1 MDIGI
6 WLIEND
12 RQTMIENQRQINSIG
27 SMRAVCL
34 LSVQAAEKT
43 IAEKQA
49 GTSAVADPSLM
60 ILDYDLASEDDF
72 KALRSLR
79 QENILS
85 GVPVFLAVEERS
97 EEIDTICYEKGAMV
111 VVHKHFSKNEI
122 LRIERTAW
130 QYENTRQ
137 YERLLQQ
144 QAAELKNAKEIFRLN
159 QQLKSRNELL
169 HRIFD
174 RYFSDEVVEV
184 ILNAQQ
190 EADISLGGE
199 KREVTVMLTD
209 LRSFTTISET
219 MDSETV
225 TSLLNFYFDKMVDVI
240 LRYKGTVIEFLGD
253 GLLAVFGAPLNS
265 ENQTENAIA
274 AAIHMQNS
282 MEQVALYCRENAY
295 PEVEMGIGLHRGEVF
310 IGNIGSE
317 RMMRYNVIGSTV
329 NECSRIESCS
339 VGGQILVSKEILDA
353 ASCPLKIEGEGT
365 VNVKGMK
372 DSLSIYELSGIGGEY
387 ECSLNSFNTDR
398 DRLTLLATKPRIL
411 IYPLQGKMISEEACE
426 AEVIS
431 ISEKRAVIRT
441 SHDDLLKLPF
451 YTNVKISPAGAIRD
465 IFPELY
471 AKVAVGIGG
480 EEILERTLH
489 FTDTKSTTSVFV
501 KWALKFK

>member
-60 ILDYDLASEDDF
+60 ILDYDLASEDDI

-253 GLLAVFGAPLNS
+253 GLLAVFGAPPKFRKPDRKR
-265 ENQTENAIA
+265 
-274 AAIHMQNS
+274 H
-282 MEQVALYCRENAY
+282 CRRHSHAE
-295 PEVEMGIGLHRGEVF
+295 LHGT
-310 IGNIGSE
+310 GGS
-317 RMMRYNVIGSTV
+317 
-329 NECSRIESCS
+329 
-339 VGGQILVSKEILDA
+339 L
-353 ASCPLKIEGEGT
+353 
-365 VNVKGMK
+365 
-372 DSLSIYELSGIGGEY
+372 
-387 ECSLNSFNTDR
+387 
-398 DRLTLLATKPRIL
+398 
-411 IYPLQGKMISEEACE
+411 LQGK
-426 AEVIS
+426 
-431 ISEKRAVIRT
+431 R
-441 SHDDLLKLPF
+441 LP
-451 YTNVKISPAGAIRD
+451 
-465 IFPELY
+465 
-471 AKVAVGIGG
+471 
-480 EEILERTLH
+480 
-489 FTDTKSTTSVFV
+489 
-501 KWALKFK
+501 